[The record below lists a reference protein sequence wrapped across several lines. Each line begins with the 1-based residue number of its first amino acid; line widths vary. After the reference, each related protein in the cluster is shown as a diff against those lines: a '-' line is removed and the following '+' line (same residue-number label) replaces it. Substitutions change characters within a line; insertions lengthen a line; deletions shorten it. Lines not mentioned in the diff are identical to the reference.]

1 MTTDVKEII
10 KSCDE
15 MIEACGKF
23 PRNVPLPMYHHFL
36 GEEWGTVFRKYYTA
50 HPKSRLMVNDGLEMA
65 GPVIEYTI
73 KELNESHDPSQSS
86 PAS

>member
-1 MTTDVKEII
+1 MTTDVEKLV

-23 PRNVPLPMYHHFL
+23 PRNVPLSKYHHFL
-36 GEEWGTVFRKYYTA
+36 GEEWGTVFRKYYTE
-50 HPKSRLMVNDGLEMA
+50 HPKARLGVSDGFEMA
-65 GPVIEYTI
+65 VPVLENTI
-73 KELNESHDPSQSS
+73 KELNEPSDPSQSS